1 MRALGLVGLEVVEEI
16 VSIGV
21 EPGVGIS
28 EVDETGEYGFGV
40 GVCTPFD
47 DV

>member
-1 MRALGLVGLEVVEEI
+1 MRALGLVGLAVVEEI

-28 EVDETGEYGFGV
+28 EGDATGEVSFGV
-40 GVCTPFD
+40 GV
-47 DV
+47 

>member
-1 MRALGLVGLEVVEEI
+1 LRELGLVGLAVVEEN

-28 EVDETGEYGFGV
+28 EGDATGEVSFGV
-40 GVCTPFD
+40 GV
-47 DV
+47 